1 MCANAL
7 CKDADL
13 LRDHEFEYLQ
23 LIVSSTIMEGVE
35 PQQPAVFINNDASGF
50 YCFYATEGG
59 SDMVLLMI

>member
-1 MCANAL
+1 M
-7 CKDADL
+7 